1 MIYFLVPTYNEA
13 ENIPLLA
20 QNFQKLALTEDFQL
34 VFSDDGSTDATKAQV
49 SKHFAFCDHVFL
61 EAIQNAGPGKAFD
74 TGFQWILQ
82 HSQSD
87 SDKLLTMEADSTGDF
102 SLVYDMLLLN
112 ERGYNLVLASVYA
125 QGGGF
130 ENTTFIRKML
140 SFWANL
146 LFRSVFNIK
155 VLTISSFYR
164 CYSVDLM
171 RRIAHNNPEIIREQG
186 FICMLEVLLKAIA
199 CEARI
204 VELPLQ
210 LKSGN
215 RVGKS
220 KMKIFKNGVS
230 YMKFLLKWK
239 FGRRKSA

>member
-1 MIYFLVPTYNEA
+1 MIFFLIPTYNEFD
-13 ENIPLLA
+13 NIPLLA
-20 QNFQKLALTEDFQL
+20 ENFRKLALKEDFK
-34 VFSDDGSTDATKAQV
+34 VIFSDDGSTDRTKEQV
-49 SKHFAFCDHVFL
+49 STHFSFCDHVFI
-61 EAIQNAGPGKAFD
+61 EAVQNAGPGKAFD
-74 TGFQWILQ
+74 TGFQWILNQ
-82 HSQSD
+82 SQSD
-87 SDKLLTMEADSTGDF
+87 SDKILTMEADSTGDF
-102 SLVYDMLLLN
+102 QLVYDMLVLN
-112 ERGYNLVLASVYA
+112 EHGYNLVLASVYA

-171 RRIAHNNPEIIREQG
+171 RKIARNNPEIIREQG
-186 FICMLEVLLKAIA
+186 FICMLEILLKAIA

-215 RVGKS
+215 RIGKS

-230 YMKFLLKWK
+230 YMKFLVKWK
-239 FGRRKSA
+239 WGRRKSA